1 VGIADIPPVRYKV
14 VRPPERIDRGDYMA
28 FMPEDVLNKNFTA
41 TQFRRGYDEHEVD
54 DFLDEIVVELR
65 RLTSENEDLSKQLK
79 ICQEDKGQMPSGA
92 RDKIAA
98 ARASAE
104 QAEKDAAARIA
115 KANAEAARAE
125 TLATERSRAERDSG
139 ARIAKATA
147 DADRAEAQAAERIKA
162 AQESANEIAKSAF
175 AVPPAAKESARPAVE
190 STTAVAGLGSAAG
203 VLALA
208 EKLHEEYVSEGQKTR
223 ERLIGEGQLRHDQ
236 VIGEAKAKQEEL
248 RYGAQAKHDALIAEA
263 TTRHEQMITEARERA
278 TGMVAE
284 AQQKRA
290 EVLQTLGH
298 ERSLLQKKIDELRT
312 FERDYRSRLKA
323 HLENQL
329 QELAQIGDNELNGG
343 NKS

>member
-1 VGIADIPPVRYKV
+1 MRYKV

-65 RLTSENEDLSKQLK
+65 RLTSENEDLGRQLK
-79 ICQEDKGQMPSGA
+79 ACQEDKGVIPSDAKG
-92 RDKIAA
+92 KVAA
-98 ARASAE
+98 ARVSAE

-115 KANAEAARAE
+115 KANADADRAE
-125 TLATERSRAERDSG
+125 SLAAERARAERDSG
-139 ARIAKATA
+139 VRIAKANA
-147 DADRAEAQAAERIKA
+147 DADRAEALAAQRTRAAEEA
-162 AQESANEIAKSAF
+162 ANEIARSAF
-175 AVPPAAKESARPAVE
+175 AVPAATKEASKTSSEVSGPG
-190 STTAVAGLGSAAG
+190 VAGLGSAAG

-236 VIGEAKAKQEEL
+236 VIGEATAKQEEL
-248 RYGAQAKHDALIAEA
+248 RYSAQAKHDALIAEA

-298 ERSLLQKKIDELRT
+298 ERSLLQKKIDELRI
-312 FERDYRSRLKA
+312 FERDYRARLKS

-329 QELAQIGDNELNGG
+329 HELAQIGENEPGKASDGKRGG
-343 NKS
+343 Q

>member
-1 VGIADIPPVRYKV
+1 
-14 VRPPERIDRGDYMA
+14 MA

-65 RLTSENEDLSKQLK
+65 RLTSENEDLSRQLK
-79 ICQEDKGQMPSGA
+79 ACQEDKGVIPA
-92 RDKIAA
+92 DAKDKVAA
-98 ARASAE
+98 ARQSAE

-115 KANAEAARAE
+115 KANAEADRAE
-125 TLATERSRAERDSG
+125 TQAAERTRAERDAG
-139 ARIAKATA
+139 ARIAKANA
-147 DADRAEAQAAERIKA
+147 DADRAEALA
-162 AQESANEIAKSAF
+162 AQRTKTAEEAANEIARSAF
-175 AVPPAAKESARPAVE
+175 AVPAAAKEAAKTS
-190 STTAVAGLGSAAG
+190 SQVAGPGVSAVGSAAG

-223 ERLIGEGQLRHDQ
+223 ERLINEGQLRHDQ
-236 VIGEAKAKQEEL
+236 VIGEATAKQEEL
-248 RYGAQAKHDALIAEA
+248 RYGAQAKHDELIAEA
-263 TTRHEQMITEARERA
+263 TSRHEQMITEARERA

-298 ERSLLQKKIDELRT
+298 ERSLLQKKIDELRI
-312 FERDYRSRLKA
+312 FERDYRARLKS

-329 QELAQIGDNELNGG
+329 HELAQIGESEPTAKDGDGKQQGG
-343 NKS
+343 Q

>member
-1 VGIADIPPVRYKV
+1 
-14 VRPPERIDRGDYMA
+14 MA

-65 RLTSENEDLSKQLK
+65 RLSNENDDLSRQLK
-79 ICQEDKGQMPSGA
+79 NCMEDKGVIPPGA
-92 RDKIAA
+92 KDKIAA

-104 QAEKDAAARIA
+104 HAER
-115 KANAEAARAE
+115 EAA
-125 TLATERSRAERDSG
+125 S
-139 ARIAKATA
+139 RIAKATA
-147 DADRAEAQAAERIKA
+147 DAERAETQAADRQRAERDSGLRIAKANADAERAEAMAAERTRA
-162 AQESANEIAKSAF
+162 AEDAANEIARSSF
-175 AVPPAAKESARPAVE
+175 AVPAAKKDMGRSPVE
-190 STTAVAGLGSAAG
+190 VGGAPPGGLGSATG

-208 EKLHEEYVSEGQKTR
+208 QKLHEEYVTEGQKTR

-236 VIGEAKAKQEEL
+236 VIGEATAKQEEL
-248 RYGAQAKHDALIAEA
+248 RYNAQAKHDALIAEA
-263 TTRHEQMITEARERA
+263 SVRHEQMITEARERA

-312 FERDYRSRLKA
+312 FERDYRARLKS
-323 HLENQL
+323 HLEGQL
-329 QELAQIGDNELNGG
+329 HELQQIGSSEPVGKDR
-343 NKS
+343 